1 MDKKTILKEIIADEH
16 EDSKSNLNPRD
27 LELPIDSGMIVVVS
41 GVRRSGKTSL
51 LKITRDKL
59 IANGTPIINTLFLSF
74 DDERLI
80 LNTDELDLIL
90 QAYQELYPDV
100 QMGECYLFLDEI
112 QNISYWEKFIRRV
125 FDTKTKRIFLSG
137 SNSKQLGSEIA
148 TSLRGRTLRYEL
160 YPLSFREYLSFRN
173 TSLNYHSSGNKS
185 RILNNFYQYTH
196 NGGFPE
202 IVNRKKEESLTILTD
217 YYQVLLFRD
226 IIERY
231 NLSKTYL
238 LKPFIQ
244 RMFATL
250 TKPFSINKIFKE
262 LKSQG
267 LQISK
272 DNLYE
277 ITEYIEAVYLAKR
290 MYKFNYSVL
299 NRQMSDKK
307 VYCIDNGLLN
317 AITFKFS
324 KDDGKLFE
332 NMIAIWLWSNQNSD
346 IFYFKGKSECDFV
359 LFDRDKPSYC
369 IQASFNISTS
379 TTLQREIKGLTEAM
393 DYFGIADGVV
403 LTAEVEQQM
412 KVNNKWIHIM
422 PAYKTMI
429 DNKMI

>member
-1 MDKKTILKEIIADEH
+1 ML
-16 EDSKSNLNPRD
+16 
-27 LELPIDSGMIVVVS
+27 
-41 GVRRSGKTSL
+41 
-51 LKITRDKL
+51 
-59 IANGTPIINTLFLSF
+59 
-74 DDERLI
+74 
-80 LNTDELDLIL
+80 
-90 QAYQELYPDV
+90 
-100 QMGECYLFLDEI
+100 
-112 QNISYWEKFIRRV
+112 
-125 FDTKTKRIFLSG
+125 
-137 SNSKQLGSEIA
+137 
-148 TSLRGRTLRYEL
+148 
-160 YPLSFREYLSFRN
+160 
-173 TSLNYHSSGNKS
+173 
-185 RILNNFYQYTH
+185 
-196 NGGFPE
+196 
-202 IVNRKKEESLTILTD
+202 
-217 YYQVLLFRD
+217 
-226 IIERY
+226 
-231 NLSKTYL
+231 
-238 LKPFIQ
+238 
-244 RMFATL
+244 
-250 TKPFSINKIFKE
+250 
-262 LKSQG
+262 
-267 LQISK
+267 
-272 DNLYE
+272 
-277 ITEYIEAVYLAKR
+277 
-290 MYKFNYSVL
+290 YKFNYSVL